1 MSIHDNDLDFGPTLR
16 GLRAGHRM
24 FGQRYQL
31 KRQLGRG
38 GMGVVWLA
46 QDSRLDR
53 EVALK
58 FLPETVQGDPAAV
71 DELKR
76 ETRRCLDL
84 THPNIVRIYDFEQ
97 GDDTAAIAMEYI
109 QGQTLSELRLA
120 RPNRVFDVED
130 IQPWLETMIEA
141 LNHAHAECKMV
152 HRDLKPANCMLD
164 KEGQVKLADFGIACR
179 ISESFSRLSRGAASA
194 GAGTLVYMSPQ
205 QLMGFPPKVTD
216 DVYSLGATIYELL
229 TGKPPFHSGSIERQI
244 ESMVPP
250 TMTDRRK
257 ELEVE
262 SAAPIPEAWERAV
275 AACLEKEPCKRPQ
288 TVGELLQKM
297 TGRGMPAL
305 LETHAPKPLPIS
317 LSTQPQNPALP
328 TGKIVT
334 QGGQGTQSWR
344 GIAAVMFL
352 TGVAWAGYHFGYVV
366 PRERELQ
373 KQAADQRASEAA
385 TAARLQKE
393 KEAAERLAMEKD
405 AELKRQQ
412 QAEKDARDK
421 QMALQ
426 AELDRKEAEA
436 QRQNMTAED
445 RPRMKGAKKPRVLKV
460 PGEYD
465 TIGSAVSAA
474 RKKDTV
480 LVARGIY
487 EERISLKNGVEIR
500 GEDRDSCII
509 RNRSEDGSVI
519 YANLVESAS
528 VTNLT
533 IEQKL
538 HETDERRYAAIY
550 ISSSSVTLDNCRVTC
565 LSALG
570 ISVSGSGNPVIVNCQ
585 IENCAWDGITLGNT
599 SGRPELRN
607 NRCINNAQDGIDF
620 GRGASGVAQS
630 NICSNNHTGISVG
643 GSNVS
648 IIGNTC
654 AENKVGGIFIL
665 DGASGVINGNTCD
678 RNQGGIYARGRSTK
692 VEIVDNQASGNLG
705 TGFVVETICV
715 PVRFENNTGSGNK
728 DGLTN
733 RSGHWNK

>member
-1 MSIHDNDLDFGPTLR
+1 
-16 GLRAGHRM
+16 
-24 FGQRYQL
+24 
-31 KRQLGRG
+31 
-38 GMGVVWLA
+38 
-46 QDSRLDR
+46 
-53 EVALK
+53 
-58 FLPETVQGDPAAV
+58 
-71 DELKR
+71 
-76 ETRRCLDL
+76 
-84 THPNIVRIYDFEQ
+84 
-97 GDDTAAIAMEYI
+97 
-109 QGQTLSELRLA
+109 
-120 RPNRVFDVED
+120 
-130 IQPWLETMIEA
+130 
-141 LNHAHAECKMV
+141 MV

-164 KEGQVKLADFGIACR
+164 KDGQVKLADFGIACR

-250 TMTDRRK
+250 AMTERRK

-262 SAAPIPEAWERAV
+262 SVAPIPEAWEKVV
-275 AACLEKEPCKRPQ
+275 AACLEKEPDKRPQ

-297 TGRGMPAL
+297 TGRAMPAL
-305 LETHAPKPLPIS
+305 LESPGPQPLPTS
-317 LSTQPQNPALP
+317 LSKQPPNPAVP
-328 TGKIVT
+328 NGKMVI
-334 QGGQGTQSWR
+334 QGGQGAQSWR
-344 GIAAVMFL
+344 GIAAVLFL
-352 TGVAWAGYHFGYVV
+352 TGLAWAGYHLGYVV

-373 KQAADQRASEAA
+373 NQAAEQRASEAA

-426 AELDRKEAEA
+426 AELDRKKREEAEA

-445 RPRMKGAKKPRVLKV
+445 RPRLKGAKKPRVLKV
-460 PGEYD
+460 PGDYD
-465 TIGSAVSAA
+465 TITAAMDAA
-474 RKKDTV
+474 RSIDTI

-487 EERISLKNGVEIR
+487 EECISLKEGVEIR

-509 RNRSEDGSVI
+509 RNRSEDGNVIHADSVKT
-519 YANLVESAS
+519 AS

-538 HETDERRYAAIY
+538 HETGERRYAAIY
-550 ISSSSVTLDNCRVTC
+550 ISSSGVTFDNCRVTC

-585 IENCAWDGITLGNT
+585 IDNCAWDAITLSNT

-607 NRCINNAQDGIDF
+607 NRCINNAGDGIDF
-620 GRGASGVAQS
+620 GSGATGVAQS
-630 NICSNNHTGISVG
+630 NICSYNHTGISVS

-648 IIGNTC
+648 IIDNTC
-654 AENKVGGIFIL
+654 AQNKVGGIFIL
-665 DGASGVINGNTCD
+665 DGASGVIKGNTCD
-678 RNQGGIYARGRSTK
+678 RNHGGIYARGRSTK
-692 VEIVDNQASGNLG
+692 VEIIDNRASDNLG
-705 TGFVVETICV
+705 TGFVVETVCV
-715 PVRFENNTGSGNK
+715 PVRFENNTGTGNK
-728 DGLTN
+728 GGLAN
-733 RSGHWNK
+733 RSGHWVK